1 MGSTA
6 GAATKAG
13 TMDDGDHAYA
23 CCNLNDPA
31 RAAKTKRMLK
41 GEITVAPALR
51 ATARAASH
59 HTARTPAPIRPI
71 RTDPVTDP
79 ATDPL

>member
-1 MGSTA
+1 
-6 GAATKAG
+6 
-13 TMDDGDHAYA
+13 MDDGDHAYA
-23 CCNLNDPA
+23 ICNLERPA
-31 RAAKTKRMLK
+31 RAAKKKMIEQK
-41 GEITVAPALR
+41 GETTVAPALR

-59 HTARTPAPIRPI
+59 HTAQTPAPIRPI